1 MFYPTQGL
9 CIVNFK
15 FLYENIDVQVTF
27 FMIYKVFFTQCF
39 IFIKK
44 MK

>member
-1 MFYPTQGL
+1 MFYPTKGL

-27 FMIYKVFFTQCF
+27 FMIYKVFLHNVSYSL
-39 IFIKK
+39 KK
-44 MK
+44 